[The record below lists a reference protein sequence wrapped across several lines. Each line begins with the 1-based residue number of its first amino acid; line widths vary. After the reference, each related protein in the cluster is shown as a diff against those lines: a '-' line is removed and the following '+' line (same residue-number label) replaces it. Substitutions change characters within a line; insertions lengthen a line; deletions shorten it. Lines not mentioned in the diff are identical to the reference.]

1 MEDSALFY
9 KLEIEHSKCW
19 TNYVPPEYNDMLIG
33 YTYYNDYLNAIRL
46 TKNFNKGNLSSLK
59 TMIKKDISVK
69 LINAYSIDS
78 SSSIISMNVDYHES
92 FLDKLTT
99 LGIFPIKSS
108 VFNKHESYIFISE
121 GANIANIK
129 NELKDYERVK
139 IIMAREIKSESIVP
153 EIGNFLIDIFLTD
166 REKEIMKF
174 AKENGFFNIP
184 RKSSNTEL
192 ASQLNISKMAMNVE
206 IRKALN
212 KIVNKIYK

>member
-1 MEDSALFY
+1 MQTNALFY
-9 KLEIEHSKCW
+9 KLEIEHSECW
-19 TNYVPPEYNDMLIG
+19 TNYVPVEYNDMLIG

-46 TKNFNKGNLSSLK
+46 TKDFNKGNLSSLK
-59 TMIKKDISVK
+59 SMIKKDKSVK
-69 LINAYSIDS
+69 LINAYAIDS

-92 FLDKLTT
+92 FLDRLIA
-99 LGIFPIKSS
+99 LRIFPIKSS
-108 VFNKHESYIFISE
+108 VSNRHESYIFISE
-121 GANIANIK
+121 DAKIGSIR
-129 NELKDYERVK
+129 NELKDYKRVR
-139 IIMAREIKSESIVP
+139 IIMIQEIKSESIVP